1 MPFEI
6 KMPQLGLT
14 MEKGTV
20 VEWLVHEG
28 DRIEPGQD
36 ICEIETDK
44 VSVAVEAPQ
53 SGTVTH
59 ILVHEG
65 EEAPV
70 GGVLAIGAELGEKLV
85 DDLDLASLGKA
96 SSSNQKPA
104 LLSELSSYGPTGVDD
119 AVRASWKARAIA
131 RSADLNLKVITGS
144 GLKGRIVAE
153 DVIKLRE
160 RLQQKRETQAVI
172 SPTSAE
178 RARAMPVAVKLSD
191 SLGLD
196 LSQVR
201 GSGPN
206 GRITQDDV
214 IQAAAAIIRG
224 ETETRSRLAT
234 EPVQVTTTIPFAGVR
249 KIVSERMEISART
262 TARVTLF
269 REANAAA
276 LIELREKFKAHGL
289 NVSYNDIFIRLCA
302 LSLREYPNANARMG
316 EGQIEILDQVNIG
329 LSVDTDRGLLV
340 PVVHNADQLTI
351 PQIAAET
358 QRLVVAARNQRI
370 LPDDMGGGTFTITNL
385 GMLGV
390 EGFTPVINLPEC
402 CILGVGKIVRKPV
415 VVDSKDM
422 VMVRP
427 MMALSLVFDHRVIDG
442 APAARFFDRIVQLT
456 EDPVLLLSM

>member
-6 KMPQLGLT
+6 RMPQLGLT

-28 DRIEPGQD
+28 DRIEPNQE

-53 SGTVTH
+53 GGIVAR
-59 ILVHEG
+59 ILVHDG

-70 GGVLAIGAELGEKLV
+70 GGVLAIGVELDEKLV
-85 DDLDLASLGKA
+85 DDLDLASPGKEKA
-96 SSSNQKPA
+96 AEQEPA
-104 LLSELSSYGPTGVDD
+104 LVYEPPSLGLTKESD

-131 RSADLNLKVITGS
+131 RSADLDLKMITGS
-144 GLKGRIVAE
+144 GPKGRIVAE
-153 DVIKLRE
+153 DVFKLRA
-160 RLQQKRETQAVI
+160 RLQQKKETKAVI
-172 SPTSAE
+172 SPTSAV
-178 RARAMPVAVKLSD
+178 RARAMPLAAKLSD

-206 GRITQDDV
+206 GQITQDDV

-224 ETETRSRLAT
+224 ETKTRSRLVSRPAR
-234 EPVQVTTTIPFAGVR
+234 VTTTVPIAGVR
-249 KIVSERMEISART
+249 KIVSERMGISART

-269 REANAAA
+269 REANVTA

-302 LSLREYPNANARMG
+302 LSLREYPNVNARMG
-316 EGQIEILDQVNIG
+316 EGQIDILDQVNIG

-340 PVVHNADQLTI
+340 PVVHNADRLTI

-358 QRLVVAARNQRI
+358 QRLVGAARNQRI
-370 LPDDMGGGTFTITNL
+370 LPDDMDGGTFTITNL

-415 VVDSKDM
+415 VVDNKDR

-427 MMALSLVFDHRVIDG
+427 MMTLSLVFDHRVIDG

-456 EDPVLLLSM
+456 EDPALLLSM